1 MLSLSAN
8 EKSIRV
14 KVACVNFHVFP
25 PEMQKPKALTSG
37 LNLFGR
43 RLKLWRQYQ
52 IYIKYMLIS
61 SFMQY
66 IADNLLLFA
75 VNVIVQ
81 RDVALGSLVSYTVWS
96 LRRNAPRNFGT
107 SLFC

>member
-1 MLSLSAN
+1 MAQCERKKAARWINDKTQRDYSGRHKQ
-8 EKSIRV
+8 KSPARWR
-14 KVACVNFHVFP
+14 
-25 PEMQKPKALTSG
+25 G

>member
-1 MLSLSAN
+1 MELRWGFFAKAQT
-8 EKSIRV
+8 E
-14 KVACVNFHVFP
+14 
-25 PEMQKPKALTSG
+25 KPKALTSG
-37 LNLFGR
+37 LNLSGL
-43 RLKLWRQYQ
+43 RLKLWRRYQ

-81 RDVALGSLVSYTVWS
+81 RDVALGSLISY
-96 LRRNAPRNFGT
+96 
-107 SLFC
+107 

>member
-1 MLSLSAN
+1 MAQC
-8 EKSIRV
+8 EVGR
-14 KVACVNFHVFP
+14 P
-25 PEMQKPKALTSG
+25 PGGLTTKLRGIIPDGTNRKAPHDARLG
-37 LNLFGR
+37 LDLFGR
-43 RLKLWRQYQ
+43 RLKLWRRYQ

-81 RDVALGSLVSYTVWS
+81 RDVALGSLISYTVWS
-96 LRRNAPRNFGT
+96 LPRNAPRNF
-107 SLFC
+107 